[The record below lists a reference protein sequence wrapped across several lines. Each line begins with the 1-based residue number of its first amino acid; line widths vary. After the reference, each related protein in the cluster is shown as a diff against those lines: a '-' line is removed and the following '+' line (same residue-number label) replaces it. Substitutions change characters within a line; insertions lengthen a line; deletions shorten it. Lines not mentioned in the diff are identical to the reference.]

1 MFSQEDF
8 ACKDGFYGS
17 SQNFGGQYVP
27 EVLLTALEELEAVF
41 LDSKQDPEF
50 LQELKFYQKNLIGR
64 PSPLVFASNLSRQ
77 LGGAKIYLK
86 NEGNNFTGSHKINHC
101 LYHALLAKRL
111 GKKTSNC

>member
-27 EVLLTALEELEAVF
+27 EVLLPALEELEAVF

-50 LQELKFYQKNLIGR
+50 LQELKFYQKKFDWQAIPVGFCFKFN
-64 PSPLVFASNLSRQ
+64 
-77 LGGAKIYLK
+77 
-86 NEGNNFTGSHKINHC
+86 
-101 LYHALLAKRL
+101 
-111 GKKTSNC
+111 